1 MAAKLLKVMLAVAA
15 GAVSAPLAAGV
26 PVELTGNTG
35 ADDVLQ
41 KDILQTI
48 TYYGA
53 AFGCPAPSKVR
64 ASVLNAAMV
73 PTDASYAMHSLRAAY
88 EEWDAVFCGKGYRF
102 FVSYAPDPNGGSFL
116 AVQYPYPAGAP
127 SAIAR

>member
-1 MAAKLLKVMLAVAA
+1 MSSRLLKVMLAMAA
-15 GAVSAPLAAGV
+15 GALSAPLAAGV
-26 PVELTGNTG
+26 PVELTGNSG
-35 ADDVLQ
+35 ADNVLQ

-64 ASVLNAAMV
+64 ASALNAAMV
-73 PTDASYAMHSLRAAY
+73 PSDASYAMHSLRAAY
-88 EEWDAVFCGKGYRF
+88 EEWDAVFCGKSYRF

-116 AVQYPYPAGAP
+116 SVQYPYPAGAP
-127 SAIAR
+127 SAISR